1 MRTVPRQFEINKNI
15 LIANLKKLKTSIS
28 YMEEDLKKEKFTYTT
43 CTHLQDDAL
52 SIVFSVDKYLLLQMM
67 RDLDDPD

>member
-1 MRTVPRQFEINKNI
+1 MRTVPRQFEINKSV
-15 LIANLKKLKTSIS
+15 LLANLKKIKTSIA
-28 YMEEDLKKEKFTYTT
+28 YIEEDLKDEKFNYNH

-52 SIVFSVDKYLLLQMM
+52 MIVLSMDKYLLLQMM